1 MKKYTSRLEE
11 LNKLSQERQELIEAR
26 TSEIYL
32 EEITLRHL
40 REKLGLS
47 QSELAERLEVQQPAI
62 SKLER
67 RQNLELNTLRAVV
80 NALGGTM
87 EIIVKVPNKEPIILN
102 DYLSN
107 LEDYEDRLAKGEIKW

>member
-1 MKKYTSRLEE
+1 MPKYTNLTEE
-11 LNKLSQERQELIEAR
+11 LNALPPERQEAIETRVAQIR
-26 TSEIYL
+26 L

-67 RQNLELNTLRAVV
+67 RQNLELNTLRSVV
-80 NALGGTM
+80 HALGGTI
-87 EIIVKVPNKEPIILN
+87 EIIVRVPDKEPILLS
-102 DYLSN
+102 DYQ
-107 LEDYEDRLAKGEIKW
+107 E

>member
-1 MKKYTSRLEE
+1 MTKYTTLSEE
-11 LNKLSQERQELIEAR
+11 LNKLTTERQELIEAR
-26 TSEIYL
+26 TFQIRL

-47 QSELAERLEVQQPAI
+47 QSELAKRLEVQQPAI

-80 NALGGTM
+80 SALGGTI
-87 EIIVKVPNKEPIILN
+87 EIIVRVPNKEPILLS
-102 DYLSN
+102 DYQES
-107 LEDYEDRLAKGEIKW
+107 EPIQFS

>member
-1 MKKYTSRLEE
+1 MTQYTTLSEE
-11 LNKLSQERQELIEAR
+11 LNKLPRERQELIEAR
-26 TSEIYL
+26 ASHIHL

-80 NALGGTM
+80 NALGGTI
-87 EIIVKVPNKEPIILN
+87 EIIVRVPNKEPILLS
-102 DYLSN
+102 DYQES
-107 LEDYEDRLAKGEIKW
+107 

>member
-1 MKKYTSRLEE
+1 MTKYTTLSEE
-11 LNKLSQERQELIEAR
+11 LNKLPLNRQEQIEAR
-26 TSEIYL
+26 TSQIRL

-47 QSELAERLEVQQPAI
+47 QSELAERLEVQQPAV

-67 RQNLELNTLRAVV
+67 RPNLELNTLRAVV

-87 EIIVKVPNKEPIILN
+87 EIIVRIPNKEPILLS
-102 DYLSN
+102 DYQ
-107 LEDYEDRLAKGEIKW
+107 E

>member
-1 MKKYTSRLEE
+1 MTQYTTLSEE
-11 LNKLSQERQELIEAR
+11 LNKLPLERLELIEVRA
-26 TSEIYL
+26 SEIRL

-47 QSELAERLEVQQPAI
+47 QSELAERLEVQQPAV

-80 NALGGTM
+80 DALGGTM
-87 EIIVKVPNKEPIILN
+87 EIIVRVPNKDPILLG
-102 DYLSN
+102 DYNEYKQS
-107 LEDYEDRLAKGEIKW
+107 